1 MVVEAPVGCARPGR
15 PAAPGSLCR
24 GHFSQ
29 LPALARSAGGSLRK
43 SRTRTEVQAA
53 APDTS
58 RPPHAAGRPSC
69 WALTGSPAPRPRGT
83 RQSGCTSR
91 PPRPAPTAPLG
102 PAPCRPSPPL
112 LLGPKSQTPPV
123 RLWGLLPALPVFPSG
138 PQTPA
143 RLRSSGGLVLPGE
156 ASGLT
161 CWAHRG
167 EPQALPRPQL
177 RAATLVPL
185 TGPKRGPSPSP
196 KAKAWE
202 AWPLPLRTAG
212 VGGVPVLLRARGG
225 TWRGR
230 RISTVGSVRTS
241 PLVCGRGGRQSPRLH
256 PLCVPLGPP
265 AGLDGPHGPR
275 TPYPGHWPPF

>member
-1 MVVEAPVGCARPGR
+1 MVVGAPVGCARPGR

-102 PAPCRPSPPL
+102 PASCRPSPPL

-138 PQTPA
+138 PQNPA

-185 TGPKRGPSPSP
+185 TGPKRGPLAEPQSQSLGGLASASADGWGGGRTCAAPGTRGHLERKENQHRGVRAHFAARLRQGWAP
-196 KAKAWE
+196 KPPPAPA
-202 AWPLPLRTAG
+202 
-212 VGGVPVLLRARGG
+212 LRAARAAG
-225 TWRGR
+225 WPGR
-230 RISTVGSVRTS
+230 PTRPS
-241 PLVCGRGGRQSPRLH
+241 H
-256 PLCVPLGPP
+256 PVP
-265 AGLDGPHGPR
+265 
-275 TPYPGHWPPF
+275 